1 MITQRKVME
10 QLDLL
15 KSRIGM
21 KLVRIGKMTRAIAT
35 QRFTAN
41 KFEVTPEQL
50 TVLQALIDHDGMYQ
64 RQIGAITLK
73 DRPNIT
79 RIIKILEKMELVT
92 IQPDVNGRKIH
103 KIFITEKG
111 RQVHAKV
118 IPEALK
124 LWQRTV
130 KGVPEDELLI
140 TLRVLNKFKENLEK
154 DLNIQI

>member
-10 QLDLL
+10 QLELL

-21 KLVRIGKMTRAIAT
+21 KLSRIGRMSRAIAV
-35 QRFTAN
+35 QKFTAN
-41 KFEVTPEQL
+41 NCEITPEQL

-79 RIIKILEKMELVT
+79 RIIKILENMELVT
-92 IQPDVNGRKIH
+92 KKSDVNKRRVQ

-111 RQVHAKV
+111 KQVYEKV
-118 IPEALK
+118 IPTALE
-124 LWQRTV
+124 LWQDTV
-130 KGVPEDELLI
+130 KGVSEEELQTALY
-140 TLRVLNKFKENLEK
+140 VLNKFKVNLEK
-154 DLNIQI
+154 YMNIQM